1 MQFEPRDMF
10 PDSSPRSTGGRLE
23 VLIVYEDLPAG
34 KKAKEVC
41 DSLTQRLGKPWRM
54 NLELLNFDSLHLT
67 KPSAPSFDRD
77 LTIISCG
84 NGKLPKSVRDWIDSF
99 AAKPKFSGAL
109 VGLIAVAPWGPTGR
123 RTTHGYLAA
132 AARRRGMKFFSMT
145 YPIGN
150 EKPSE
155 VLRTC
160 DSDDSVFS
168 PTEAC
173 SDRSGGFST
182 R

>member
-1 MQFEPRDMF
+1 M
-10 PDSSPRSTGGRLE
+10 
-23 VLIVYEDLPAG
+23 LIVYEDLPAG

-67 KPSAPSFDRD
+67 KPSAGSFDRD
-77 LTIISCG
+77 FVIISCG
-84 NGKLPKSVRDWIDSF
+84 NGKLPKTVRGWIDSF
-99 AAKPKFSGAL
+99 AAQPEFSGAL
-109 VGLIAVAPWGPTGR
+109 VGLIAVSPWEPTGR
-123 RTTHGYLAA
+123 RTTRSFLAA

-145 YPIGN
+145 YAVGN
-150 EKPSE
+150 KKPSE
-155 VLRTC
+155 VLRTY

-168 PTEAC
+168 PAEAC
-173 SDRSGGFST
+173 CDRSGGFST

>member
-1 MQFEPRDMF
+1 MF
-10 PDSSPRSTGGRLE
+10 PDSSARTADGRLE

-41 DSLTQRLGKPWRM
+41 DSLTRRLGKPWRM
-54 NLELLNFDSLHLT
+54 NLELLNFNSLHLT
-67 KPSAPSFDRD
+67 KPNAANFDRD

-84 NGKLPKSVRDWIDSF
+84 NGKLPKLVRDWIDSF
-99 AAKPKFSGAL
+99 AVRPKTSGAL
-109 VGLIAVAPWGPTGR
+109 VGLIGVAPWGPDGR
-123 RTTHGYLAA
+123 RTTQSFLAA

-150 EKPSE
+150 EKPNE
-155 VLRTC
+155 ALRTY
-160 DSDDSVFS
+160 DSNDSVFG
-168 PTEAC
+168 PAEAC
-173 SDRSGGFST
+173 GDCSGGFST